1 MADLFF
7 LYNIFDA
14 AIIPMQGKGCFMNKI
29 FVALIF
35 ALAFALPI
43 NANASRPEGDLP
55 QYDNLPSSPN
65 MCWENGQ
72 FVYCPA
78 NAPTKSKKHKNTG
91 EIVVISVAVGAVFV
105 GAMYYIFKK
114 KPSENNPGQV
124 KLMEF

>member
-1 MADLFF
+1 M
-7 LYNIFDA
+7 
-14 AIIPMQGKGCFMNKI
+14 KKI
-29 FVALIF
+29 FATVLFIS
-35 ALAFALPI
+35 ALAMPI
-43 NANASRPEGDLP
+43 CGHANRPDGDLP
-55 QYDNLPSSPN
+55 QYDNLPSNPN

-72 FVYCPA
+72 LVYCPA